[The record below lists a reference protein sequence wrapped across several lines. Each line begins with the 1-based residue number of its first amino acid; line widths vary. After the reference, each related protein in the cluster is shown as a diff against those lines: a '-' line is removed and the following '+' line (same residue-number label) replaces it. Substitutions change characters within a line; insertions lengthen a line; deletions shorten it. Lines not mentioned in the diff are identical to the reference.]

1 MRTAHPACA
10 SKYKGLIMEMELEGI
25 FEKYELT
32 AEQYEAFR
40 DSFTLRQFH
49 AWDVVF
55 REGDLAETFYFIRS
69 GELTAARLS
78 SDRQEKVLKVLGPG
92 ELFGEI
98 GLLQDIPRIATIKAI
113 TDAQIYELGKA
124 DFFNLLECNPAFS
137 ALLDRLRTL
146 RMLQGI
152 PVFRKLDDESLLKIR
167 EELTLKEYQAGET
180 LVSEGDA
187 EDAMFLVL
195 QGNART
201 FSCGP
206 EGNEITSGYMRP
218 GSHAGA
224 RGLLNRLNHEHSVVF
239 EDSAKVL
246 VLERKRFRRLLR
258 RYPGISFSLPESG
271 LLNTILPFFYGRE
284 AYLTIPTLAMNR
296 PGKVNWIMGMVTLV
310 LILAAALPTLLP
322 ASFPFLH
329 PLVVDTDPENML
341 SGDEATRVFHNR
353 MKKEMT
359 LHDLM
364 VVGVVNDK
372 HPDGVFNADSLGKV
386 FELSKFART
395 LTWEDENNPG
405 EMRGV
410 LAADMMAPS
419 SMDIVEQAGPGTVRF
434 SWLMSEPPASDAEA
448 MEVYRK
454 LKRYPTMDGTL
465 ISEDGRAV
473 SLYLPLTSKDISFR
487 VYQALK
493 GFIAEQEG
501 DEQYLV
507 TGLPVAEDS
516 FGVEMFIQ
524 MAISAPAAMLVIFL
538 LMYFFFRNL
547 TLVMSSMLVAMVSV
561 LCTMALLI
569 VTGNTLHIMSS
580 MIPIFVMPI
589 AVLDSIHILSEFFD
603 YYPRIKDRRLTMD
616 HVMRELFTPML
627 YTSVTTAIGF
637 ASLSLVPIPPVQVFG
652 IFVSI
657 GVILAFLLSIS
668 FIPAYIMLIPKGKFD
683 FLVTA
688 ADANGKTDPAG
699 SAGGWL
705 QRTRIFTQHR
715 SRGIIA
721 ITLIMVLLCLFG
733 VQRIVVNDNP
743 VRWFADEHPIRVA
756 DEVLNEHFAGTYMAY
771 LALEATDVENEPAAI
786 LERMQITLDGFS
798 GSHPEFRDHVESFMK
813 QTREVQQDRYATD
826 DLLHTLETM
835 AEDEI
840 DTGPEEDIA
849 FWEEVLAA
857 IETARQGRQYFK
869 DPEVLAYISDLQDVL
884 ATTGIVGKSISVADF
899 SKTVYRELLG
909 GQSEDYR
916 IPATAQ
922 GVAQTYL
929 TMQSGH
935 RPQDLWRFVT
945 PDYRKASI
953 WVLLNSGD
961 NVDMS
966 RVVTAVEAYMND
978 NPPPVA
984 LTPGWF
990 GLNYIN
996 VVWQGKMVSGMV
1008 NSIASGYLAVLLL
1021 MVFLL
1026 RSTLWG
1032 LLAMVPLTCTML
1044 VIYGVLGL
1052 VGKPYDMPV
1061 AVLSSLSIGLAVDFT
1076 IHFLVRMRHLVSQT
1090 GSWQRAMELMFSE
1103 PVRAILR
1110 NMLVVAVGFLP
1121 LLAAPLVPY
1130 NTVGTLIAVILLTS
1144 GILTILILGAVLK
1157 TWESRFFPMRDSRRV
1172 TTFGC
1177 RDAFFVG
1184 VVGAVF
1190 VTVTFNSF
1198 FAWERPYLPWFLL
1211 AVSVP
1216 LLFGLYACK
1225 KSRAVAGQPSGSSLP
1240 GITEDAGG

>member
-1 MRTAHPACA
+1 M
-10 SKYKGLIMEMELEGI
+10 MEMELENI

-32 AEQYEAFR
+32 REQYETFR
-40 DSFTLRQFH
+40 ECFSLKQFR
-49 AWDVVF
+49 AGDVVL
-55 REGDLAETFYFIRS
+55 REGEPAETFYFIRS
-69 GELTAARLS
+69 GELTASRLS
-78 SDRQEKVLKVLGPG
+78 SARQEKVLKVLGPG
-92 ELFGEI
+92 ELFGEV
-98 GLLQDIPRIATIKAI
+98 GLLQDVPRIATITAI

-124 DFFNLLECNPAFS
+124 DFFELLKSNPAFS
-137 ALLDRLRTL
+137 VLLDKLHTL
-146 RMLQGI
+146 RLLQGI
-152 PVFRKLDDESLLKIR
+152 PVFSKLDDESLLKIR
-167 EELTLKEYQAGET
+167 EELTLKEYQAGES
-180 LVSEGDA
+180 LVSEGGAQDA
-187 EDAMFLVL
+187 LYL
-195 QGNART
+195 LLKGNART
-201 FSCGP
+201 FSTGP
-206 EGNEITSGYMRP
+206 EGNEITSGYMHP

-224 RGLLNRLNHEHSVVF
+224 HGLLNRLTCEFSAVF

-246 VLERKRFRRLLR
+246 VLEKKHFRRLLR
-258 RYPGISFSLPESG
+258 RYPGISFNLPESG
-271 LLNTILPFFYGRE
+271 WLNTILPFFYGRE
-284 AYLTIPTLAMNR
+284 AYLTIPGLAMNR
-296 PGKVNWIMGMVTLV
+296 PRKVNWIMGVITLV
-310 LILAAALPTLLP
+310 LILTAALPTLFP
-322 ASFPFLH
+322 ARFSSLH

-341 SGDEATRVFHNR
+341 SADESSRVFHNR
-353 MKKEMT
+353 MKEEMT
-359 LHDLM
+359 LHDIM
-364 VVGVVNDK
+364 VVGVVNDT
-372 HPDGVFNADSLGKV
+372 HPEGVFNAASLGKV
-386 FELSKFART
+386 FELTEFART
-395 LTWEDENNPG
+395 LTWEDEEHPG
-405 EMRGV
+405 ESRGV
-410 LAADMMAPS
+410 LAADMMSPS
-419 SMDIVEQAGPGTVRF
+419 SMDVVEQAGVGTVRF
-434 SWLMSEPPASDAEA
+434 SWLMSKPPATDAEA
-448 MEVYRK
+448 LEIHNK

-493 GFIAEQEG
+493 KFIAEQEG
-501 DEQYLV
+501 DEQYFI

-569 VTGNTLHIMSS
+569 ITGNTLHIMSS

-627 YTSVTTAIGF
+627 YTSLTTAVGF

-668 FIPAYIMLIPKGKFD
+668 FIPAYVMLIPKEKFES
-683 FLVTA
+683 LAVARTR
-688 ADANGKTDPAG
+688 GKTDSG
-699 SAGGWL
+699 DGWL
-705 QRTRIFTQHR
+705 QRTRIFTLRQ
-715 SRGIIA
+715 SRGIIGV
-721 ITLIMVLLCLFG
+721 TLVMVLLCLFG

-771 LALEATDVENEPAAI
+771 LALEATDPENEPEAI
-786 LERMQITLDGFS
+786 LERLQGGLDELSGRFPEYRSHAGDFMGQARTLLS
-798 GSHPEFRDHVESFMK
+798 GSPSPDELLRALG
-813 QTREVQQDRYATD
+813 TR
-826 DLLHTLETM
+826 
-835 AEDEI
+835 AEDAI
-840 DTGPEEDIA
+840 DTGPEDEME
-849 FWEEVLAA
+849 FWEEVQFV
-857 IETARQGRQYFK
+857 IETEQQQRQHFK
-869 DPEVLAYISDLQDVL
+869 DPKVLAYISDLQEVL
-884 ATTGIVGKSISVADF
+884 AATGIVGKSISVADY

-909 GQSEDYR
+909 GRSEDYR
-916 IPATAQ
+916 IPETAQ

-929 TMQSGH
+929 TTQSGH

-945 PDYRKASI
+945 PDYRKSSI

-966 RVVTAVEAYMND
+966 RVVDAVEAYMKD

-984 LTPGWF
+984 LAPGWF
-990 GLNYIN
+990 GLTYIN
-996 VVWQGKMVSGMV
+996 VVWQEKMVSGMID
-1008 NSIASGYLAVLLL
+1008 SIASGYLAVLVL

-1076 IHFLVRMRHLVSQT
+1076 IHFLVRIRHVVSQT
-1090 GSWQRAMELMFSE
+1090 GSWQRAMEIMFTE

-1144 GILTILILGAVLK
+1144 GVLTILLLGAVLK
-1157 TWESRFFPMRDSRRV
+1157 TWNSRFFPMRYGRR
-1172 TTFGC
+1172 TTVFLC
-1177 RDAFFVG
+1177 RDAIFVG
-1184 VVGAVF
+1184 IVGALF
-1190 VTVTFNSF
+1190 ITVTFQSLF
-1198 FAWERPYLPWFLL
+1198 TWEAGNLPWFLL
-1211 AVSVP
+1211 AVSTP
-1216 LLFGLYACK
+1216 IIYGLYTCR
-1225 KSRAVAGQPSGSSLP
+1225 KSRATHAESSGADPAGATEGAGS
-1240 GITEDAGG
+1240 